1 MTKTETMELIRHLQ
15 VVFDLVRLVDA
26 AVTTQYSLNDR
37 GELEA
42 EPYRCYAVWNK
53 TDRCENCIAAKA
65 VAQKGKLTKFEF
77 IGREIY
83 HVMAMYLE
91 IEGDPFVLE
100 MVSRVTDD
108 ALFGAYGQN
117 KFAEAINSYN
127 QRLYIDPLTGAYN
140 RRYYEDQ
147 MAVLGSSRA
156 AAIMDVDDFKQINDT
171 YGHPVGDMAL
181 KAIVQA
187 TLSCIRSTDAVIRY
201 GGDEFLILFQN
212 IPRDIFAARL
222 ETIRQAI
229 RGIVLEE
236 CPELRLSASIG
247 GIYREG
253 GETDLIRRADELLY
267 RAKKG
272 KNAVRWE

>member
-91 IEGDPFVLE
+91 IEGAPFVLE

-156 AAIMDVDDFKQINDT
+156 AAIMDVDDFK
-171 YGHPVGDMAL
+171 
-181 KAIVQA
+181 
-187 TLSCIRSTDAVIRY
+187 
-201 GGDEFLILFQN
+201 
-212 IPRDIFAARL
+212 
-222 ETIRQAI
+222 
-229 RGIVLEE
+229 
-236 CPELRLSASIG
+236 
-247 GIYREG
+247 
-253 GETDLIRRADELLY
+253 
-267 RAKKG
+267 
-272 KNAVRWE
+272 

>member
-1 MTKTETMELIRHLQ
+1 
-15 VVFDLVRLVDA
+15 
-26 AVTTQYSLNDR
+26 
-37 GELEA
+37 
-42 EPYRCYAVWNK
+42 
-53 TDRCENCIAAKA
+53 
-65 VAQKGKLTKFEF
+65 
-77 IGREIY
+77 
-83 HVMAMYLE
+83 
-91 IEGDPFVLE
+91 
-100 MVSRVTDD
+100 
-108 ALFGAYGQN
+108 
-117 KFAEAINSYN
+117 
-127 QRLYIDPLTGAYN
+127 
-140 RRYYEDQ
+140 
-147 MAVLGSSRA
+147 
-156 AAIMDVDDFKQINDT
+156 
-171 YGHPVGDMAL
+171 MAL

-247 GIYREG
+247 GIYREE